1 MSARWFLPRFVLS
14 GIVLSVCPTFAHP
27 NHGEESDGKPS
38 AYLDFWVHNTG
49 WVYFYGSLNV
59 EQADPEKLVEPLR
72 AALGCKLEELE
83 TDEDEDGHPT
93 LSAYC
98 EKGFDREGMVV
109 DGRINLVPLK
119 KALAEQNVERL
130 NVSVGHMAA
139 AHVDASDALGGFDVE
154 WSFGRYYY
162 ETDLAEAAN
171 SLTVSFGFLRETLQE
186 LAILTVLL
194 IALPGAS
201 VFWLGRRAVRSF
213 ETRGADVWLS
223 FAGAANGLILLV
235 WAFWWGIVWHYSA
248 DLIPAFAFGVDV
260 YGVPLYDFLRNSIW
274 AVVPAVAAIG
284 ATAASHPANRR
295 IGKQDWTFAETVL
308 QMVSM
313 LSAILIPALLIFTG
327 LNSFAGA
334 SYRSAILLLFAGFA
348 LLIPLLIWAQKSQG
362 MTPLPLTTGELRDR
376 IFELAEKA
384 GVRLKQLYL
393 LPAGK
398 GHMANAF
405 AVGNR
410 QVMITEVLLEKLTKR
425 EVDAV
430 LGHELAHLK
439 GRHPW
444 RLLPVTGMLLGT
456 LGFVVLTFVKWIPG
470 WAYGGLMI
478 VSLLVVMGLVSRRFE
493 RSADAGAVEITDDP
507 EAFIAGQAKVASLN
521 LLPLDWNKGL
531 GFLLTHPSAKQRIE
545 ATAKRAGIS
554 PERVEQIL
562 SEPPPEMPER
572 YAESFPAGE
581 DQKAF
586 SSNVRMMASLGKMIS
601 GVTAAI
607 ALPLLAAYVADGL
620 RLDIVAEI
628 AVYAL
633 ALIGTIALSVFF
645 DKWEPLMG
653 LGRVGDTLRVKLQR
667 EGISVKDVD
676 GLLIGFGPDPEPR
689 VYEQVHY
696 WDAGFLCL
704 TDDRLSYVGEDT
716 RFSLRR
722 DQITEIEWRDHLPRW
737 WPDPIAI
744 VHWRDDENSREGSF
758 YLGRLAAVPL
768 RQLFAKSSELE
779 RRITAWQAGGSS
791 VATRESLSTLE
802 SPNIPPVTSQS
813 VAETLSWTAALGGVA
828 LIAFVALAAGALVD
842 FPFAWTFGP
851 QGTGWKIVLLAASA
865 RAVLA
870 FTEKP
875 VEPAA

>member
-1 MSARWFLPRFVLS
+1 MPTHRLLVRLVLL
-14 GIVLSVCPTFAHP
+14 GIALLACLSFAHP
-27 NHGEESDGKPS
+27 NHGEESDGEPS
-38 AYLDFWVHNTG
+38 AYLDFWVHNSG
-49 WVYFYGSLNV
+49 RVYFYGSLNV
-59 EQADPEKLVEPLR
+59 EGGDSEKLVEPLR
-72 AALGCKLEELE
+72 AALGCELEELE

-93 LSAYC
+93 LSTHC
-98 EKGFDREGMVV
+98 EKGFDREGMLV

-130 NVSVGHMAA
+130 NVGVGHMAA
-139 AHVDASDALGGFDVE
+139 AHVDASEALGEFDVE

-162 ETDLAEAAN
+162 EAHLAEAVD
-171 SLTVSFGFLRETLQE
+171 SLTVSFGFPQETLDE
-186 LAILTVLL
+186 LGLLTILLL
-194 IALPGAS
+194 ALPGGA
-201 VFWLGRRAVRSF
+201 VYWLGRRAVRSF

-223 FAGAANGLILLV
+223 FAGAANGLILLI
-235 WAFWWGIVWHYSA
+235 WAFWWGIVWHYSV

-284 ATAASHPANRR
+284 ATAASHPASLR
-295 IGKQDWTFAETVL
+295 IGKKDWTFAETVL

-334 SYRSAILLLFAGFA
+334 SYRAAILLLFAAFV

-362 MTPLPLTTGELRDR
+362 ITPVPLTTGELRDR

-444 RLLPVTGMLLGT
+444 RLLPLTGILLGT
-456 LGFVVLTFVKWIPG
+456 LGFVIIAYVKWIPG

-478 VSLLVVMGLVSRRFE
+478 VSLIVVMGLVSRRFE

-507 EAFIAGQAKVASLN
+507 EAFITGQAKIAALN

-545 ATAKRAGIS
+545 ATAKRAGIP

-562 SEPPPEMPER
+562 SEPPPETLER

-586 SSNVRMMASLGKMIS
+586 SSKVRMMASFGKMIS

-607 ALPLLAAYVADGL
+607 ALPLLAAYAADWL
-620 RLDIVAEI
+620 RLDIVGEI
-628 AVYAL
+628 ALYAL
-633 ALIGTIALSVFF
+633 ALIGTIALSVLF

-653 LGRVGDTLRVKLQR
+653 LGRVGVKLR
-667 EGISVKDVD
+667 PKLRADGISVEEME
-676 GLLIGFGPDPEPR
+676 GLLVGFGPDPEPR

-716 RFSLRR
+716 RFSLRQ

-737 WPDPIAI
+737 WPDRVSI
-744 VHWRDDENSREGSF
+744 VHWRDDDNDRSGSF
-758 YLGRLAAVPL
+758 YVGRLAAVPL
-768 RQLFAKSSELE
+768 RQLFAKGSELE
-779 RRITAWQAGGSS
+779 RRITAWQEEGSS
-791 VATRESLSTLE
+791 VATPESLSALA

-813 VAETLSWTAALGGVA
+813 VGETLSWTAALGGVA
-828 LIAFVALAAGALVD
+828 LIAFVALAAGALFD
-842 FPFAWTFGP
+842 FPFAWTLGS

-870 FTEKP
+870 STEKP
-875 VEPAA
+875 REPAA